1 MAGGKG
7 GNGRVGSADGRVPT
21 AQGGPQTQ
29 VVRPDAPAPV
39 EAPRPDE
46 PMMAKTPE
54 PDPAPA
60 PEAEPRV
67 MTTLAGAPSAMS
79 EEDAAGPAPSTMQDG
94 PCGGWLVVW
103 EGPARGAS
111 YPLRL
116 GSNSVGRD
124 EACHVTIEGDTT
136 VSRGGLSIDY
146 DQHEH
151 RFVLCRHGTQ
161 FMPRVGEESV
171 HVSRALEAYDEI
183 RIGQETT
190 VILVPFERR
199 WT

>member
-1 MAGGKG
+1 MSGQRNDK
-7 GNGRVGSADGRVPT
+7 GRVGSADERVAT
-21 AQGGPQTQ
+21 SQGAPRHTEI
-29 VVRPDAPAPV
+29 VRPDAPALV

-46 PMMAKTPE
+46 PMMAAAPKARPE
-54 PDPAPA
+54 PEP
-60 PEAEPRV
+60 EPRV
-67 MTTLAGAPSAMS
+67 MTTIAGAAPAEAS
-79 EEDAAGPAPSTMQDG
+79 ESGEMDPKITSRG

-116 GSNSVGRD
+116 GSNTVGR
-124 EACHVTIEGDTT
+124 EASCDVTIEGDSSI
-136 VSRGGLSIDY
+136 SRSGLSVDY

-161 FMPRVGEESV
+161 YMPRVGEESV
-171 HVSRALEAYDEI
+171 HVSRGLEPYDEI
-183 RIGQETT
+183 RIGEQTT
-190 VILVPFERR
+190 VIVVPFERR